1 MCIGIAR
8 RVLSDGLMMPAKPLM
23 SRCCTGRDEAKS
35 VRSVRLSVD
44 SGRAT

>member
-8 RVLSDGLMMPAKPLM
+8 RVLSDGLMMPAKPLIC
-23 SRCCTGRDEAKS
+23 RCCTGRDEAKP